1 MEDKKEQFSKIYDE
15 HLPPIYR
22 FIYLKVN
29 TRETA
34 EDLASDVFLRVW
46 NELNK
51 EEQEIQII
59 RAFLYGIARNVV
71 ADHYRG
77 RKLEVVSVE
86 ETFDLMDSF
95 SLHDQI
101 ALSSDIEQ
109 ILRALSGINDDY
121 QDLIIWRYVEELS
134 VQEIAQLT
142 GKTEENVRV
151 GIHRAIKNLREQ
163 IPAGVI
169 KRGVLTT

>member
-1 MEDKKEQFSKIYDE
+1 MEDLKEQFSKIYDE

-34 EDLASDVFLRVW
+34 EDLASEVFSRLW
-46 NELNK
+46 AELQK
-51 EEQEIQII
+51 AEQEIENI
-59 RAFLYGIARNVV
+59 RAFLYGVARNVV
-71 ADHYRG
+71 ADHYRE

-109 ILRALSGINDDY
+109 ILGALSGINDDY
-121 QDLIIWRYVEELS
+121 QNLIIWRYVEELS

-151 GIHRAIKNLREQ
+151 GIHRAIKSLRERL
-163 IPAGVI
+163 PAPVS
-169 KRGVLTT
+169 

>member
-22 FIYLKVN
+22 FIYLKVSA
-29 TRETA
+29 RETA
-34 EDLASDVFLRVW
+34 EDLTSEVFLRVW

-51 EEQEIQII
+51 AKQEIGNI

-77 RKLEVVSVE
+77 RKIEVVSVE

-101 ALSSDIEQ
+101 ALNSDIEQ
-109 ILRALSGINDDY
+109 ILRALSGINEDY

-134 VQEIAQLT
+134 VPEIAQLT

-151 GIHRAIKNLREQ
+151 GIHRAIKSLRESLLASVTKGG
-163 IPAGVI
+163 I
-169 KRGVLTT
+169 LTT

>member
-1 MEDKKEQFSKIYDE
+1 MEDLKEQFSKIYDE

-34 EDLASDVFLRVW
+34 EDLASEVFSRLW
-46 NELNK
+46 NELQK
-51 EEQEIQII
+51 AEQDIENI
-59 RAFLYGIARNVV
+59 RAFLYGVARNVV

-77 RKLEVVSVE
+77 KKLEVVSVE

-109 ILRALSGINDDY
+109 ILGALSGINDDY
-121 QDLIIWRYVEELS
+121 QNLIIWRYVEELS
-134 VQEIAQLT
+134 VPEIAQLT

-151 GIHRAIKNLREQ
+151 GIHRAIKSLRERL
-163 IPAGVI
+163 PAP
-169 KRGVLTT
+169 VLGS